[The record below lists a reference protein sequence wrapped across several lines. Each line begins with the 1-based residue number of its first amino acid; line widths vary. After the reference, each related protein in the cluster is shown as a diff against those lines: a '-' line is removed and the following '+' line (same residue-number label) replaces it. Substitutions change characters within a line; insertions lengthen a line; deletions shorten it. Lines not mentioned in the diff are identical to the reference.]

1 MSIFTITYAELEETN
16 RWLFETVTDSLDV
29 VAKLL
34 TENEVAVP
42 CVPRYA
48 AGYLVPY
55 SFAGNLR
62 LLFEYARG
70 RKKLS
75 RTLVEKMTIDFY
87 RLMNFSP
94 MMLVREHA
102 SEDADDDITEDEK
115 KKADYR
121 DALDFA
127 ASLLPRTIATIL
139 LGANA
144 RIQIENN
151 RWISPILLEALT
163 GILPEH
169 AESEGI
175 HERLD
180 EAGHCSYDPVPI
192 HSLLKTLDKT
202 EFH

>member
-34 TENEVAVP
+34 TDNEVAVP

-75 RTLVEKMTIDFY
+75 RPLIEKMTIDFY

-94 MMLVREHA
+94 MTLVRERA
-102 SEDADDDITEDEK
+102 SEDADDDIIESEK
-115 KKADYR
+115 ETADFS
-121 DALDFA
+121 DALHFA
-127 ASLLPRTIATIL
+127 SSLLPRTIAVIL
-139 LGANA
+139 IGANA
-144 RIQIENN
+144 RIQVENN
-151 RWISPILLEALT
+151 CWISSTLLEVLT
-163 GILPEH
+163 GILPDQ

-175 HERLD
+175 KKRMD
-180 EAGHCSYDPVPI
+180 EMGHWEYDPVTVQ
-192 HSLLKTLDKT
+192 SLLKKLDKT
-202 EFH
+202 DFH

>member
-1 MSIFTITYAELEETN
+1 MSIFSITYAELEATN
-16 RWLFETVTDSLDV
+16 RWLFETVTDSLDI

-42 CVPRYA
+42 CVPKYA

-75 RTLVEKMTIDFY
+75 RHLIEKMTMEFY

-94 MMLVREHA
+94 MTLVRERA
-102 SEDADDDITEDEK
+102 LEEAEDDLQEDDANKE
-115 KKADYR
+115 ACVN
-121 DALDFA
+121 ALNFA
-127 ASLLPRTIATIL
+127 VSLLPRTIAVIL

-144 RIQIENN
+144 RIQVENN
-151 RWISPILLEALT
+151 RWISSTLLEVLT
-163 GILPEH
+163 GVLPEQ
-169 AESEGI
+169 AESKGI
-175 HERLD
+175 GKRMVASGEW
-180 EAGHCSYDPVPI
+180 EYDPASI
-192 HSLLKTLDKT
+192 QSLLKTLDKT
-202 EFH
+202 DFH